1 MLFASLPASAAPN
14 PATHSQ
20 GKRIMGLVQ
29 AAVGSIG
36 GTLADQWK
44 DFYTVPDGLPPTA
57 ALFAA
62 VPRGTNAG
70 RGSNTRGS
78 SNIITNG
85 SRIVVPEGY
94 GLLLMQDGAV
104 TAFVAEAGAYEWN
117 SNDLQSQSIFS
128 GGGLFDALVRQSW
141 ERFKFGGQPGSQQA
155 AFFVSLKE
163 LPDNRFGTQSE
174 IYWDDG
180 YLNAQVGAITR
191 GSYTLQIVDPIRFVK
206 SFVPASYLQPGQ
218 VFDFTDLDNAA
229 ASQLFNEVVGSLAPA
244 FSLYTN
250 DPAKGNRITRIQ
262 QDAIGFASSLSDA
275 VERAYR
281 WKTDRGLVIVKTAIV
296 SIEYDAHTR
305 ELLKTVQRADALAGT
320 RGNANLQASVAAGI
334 QSAGENAGVGGIMGM
349 GIAAG
354 SLGGLAGLQQPAAP
368 AVVPAPQASPGAAAP
383 AADDPMA
390 RLTRAKQML
399 DAGLITQ
406 ADYDAVKAKALGL

>member
-1 MLFASLPASAAPN
+1 
-14 PATHSQ
+14 
-20 GKRIMGLVQ
+20 MGLIQ
-29 AAVGSIG
+29 AALGSVGGS
-36 GTLADQWK
+36 LADQWK
-44 DFYTVPDGLPPTA
+44 DFFTVPDGLPPTA

-78 SNIITNG
+78 SNIISNG

-94 GLLLMQDGAV
+94 GLLLMQDGAI
-104 TAFVAEAGAYEWN
+104 TAFVAEAGGYEWQ
-117 SNDLQSQSIFS
+117 SNDLQSKSIFS

-141 ERFKFGGQPGSQQA
+141 ERFKFGGQPGAQQA

-191 GSYTLQIVDPIRFVK
+191 GSYTLQIADPIRFVK
-206 SFVPASYLQPGQ
+206 SFVPASYLQPGR

-229 ASQLFNEVVGSLAPA
+229 ASQLFNEVVSSLAPA

-262 QDAIGFASSLSDA
+262 QDAVGFAGSLSDA

-305 ELLKTVQRADALAGT
+305 ELLKTVQRADALTGT
-320 RGNANLQASVAAGI
+320 RGNANLQASVAAGF

-354 SLGGLAGLQQPAAP
+354 GVGGLAGLQQPAAP
-368 AVVPAPQASPGAAAP
+368 APAVVPAPQAAPVAAP
-383 AADDPMA
+383 VADDPIA

>member
-1 MLFASLPASAAPN
+1 
-14 PATHSQ
+14 
-20 GKRIMGLVQ
+20 MGLIQ
-29 AAVGSIG
+29 AAVGSVG
-36 GTLADQWK
+36 GALADQWK

-70 RGSNTRGS
+70 RGANTKGS

-94 GLLLMQDGAV
+94 GLLLLQDGAI
-104 TAFVAEAGAYEWN
+104 TGFAAEPGAYEWN
-117 SNDLQSQSIFS
+117 SSDLNSQSIFT
-128 GGGLFDALVRQSW
+128 GGGLMDALVKQSW

-191 GSYTLQIVDPIRFVK
+191 GSYTLKIVDPILFVK
-206 SFVPASYLQPGQ
+206 SFVPAAYLQPGQ

-229 ASQLFNEVVGSLAPA
+229 AGQLFNEVVASLAPA

-250 DPAKGNRITRIQ
+250 DPAKGNRITKIQ
-262 QDAIGFASSLSDA
+262 QDSVGFAQSLSDA
-275 VERAYR
+275 VERAYQ
-281 WKTDRGLVIVKTAIV
+281 WKSGRGLAIIRTAIV

-305 ELLKTVQRADALAGT
+305 ELLKSVQRADALAGA
-320 RGNANLQASVAAGI
+320 RGNSNLQASVAAGI
-334 QSAGENAGVGGIMGM
+334 QAAGQNAGVGGLMGM
-349 GIAAG
+349 GIATG
-354 SLGGLAGLQQPAAP
+354 GLGGLAGLQQPVAP
-368 AVVPAPQASPGAAAP
+368 APAPAAP
-383 AADDPMA
+383 AADDPVA
-390 RLTRAKQML
+390 WLTKAKQML

>member
-1 MLFASLPASAAPN
+1 
-14 PATHSQ
+14 
-20 GKRIMGLVQ
+20 MGLIQ
-29 AAVGSIG
+29 AAVGAIG

-70 RGSNTRGS
+70 RGANTKGS

-94 GLLLMQDGAV
+94 GLLLFQDGAI
-104 TAFVAEAGAYEWN
+104 TGFASEPGAYEWKSDDLN
-117 SNDLQSQSIFS
+117 SLSIFT
-128 GGGLFDALVRQSW
+128 GGGLMDALVRQSW
-141 ERFKFGGQPGSQQA
+141 ERFKFGGQPGAQQA
-155 AFFVSLKE
+155 AYFVSLKE

-191 GSYTLQIVDPIRFVK
+191 GSYTLKIVDPILFVK
-206 SFVPASYLQPGQ
+206 NFVPATYLQPGQ

-262 QDAIGFASSLSDA
+262 QDSVGFAQSLSA
-275 VERAYR
+275 VVENAYQ
-281 WKTDRGLVIVKTAIV
+281 WKSDRGLVIAKTAIV
-296 SIEYDAHTR
+296 SIEYDASTR
-305 ELLKTVQRADALAGT
+305 ELLKTVQRADALSGA
-320 RGNANLQASVAAGI
+320 RGNSNLQASVAAGI
-334 QSAGENAGVGGIMGM
+334 QSAGQNAGVGGLMGM
-349 GIAAG
+349 GIATG
-354 SLGGLAGLQQPAAP
+354 GLGGLAGLQQPVAAP
-368 AVVPAPQASPGAAAP
+368 APAAP
-383 AADDPMA
+383 AADDPIA
-390 RLTRAKQML
+390 KLTKAKQML

>member
-1 MLFASLPASAAPN
+1 
-14 PATHSQ
+14 
-20 GKRIMGLVQ
+20 MGLIQ

-57 ALFAA
+57 ALFSA

-70 RGSNTRGS
+70 RGANTKGS
-78 SNIITNG
+78 ANIITNG

-94 GLLLMQDGAV
+94 GLLLLQDGAI
-104 TAFVAEAGAYEWN
+104 TGFAAEPGAYEWN
-117 SNDLQSQSIFS
+117 SSDLNSQSIFT
-128 GGGLFDALVRQSW
+128 GGGLMDALVKQSW

-191 GSYTLQIVDPIRFVK
+191 GSYTLKIVDPILFVK
-206 SFVPASYLQPGQ
+206 SFVPAAYLQPGQ

-229 ASQLFNEVVGSLAPA
+229 AGQLFNEVVASLAPA

-250 DPAKGNRITRIQ
+250 DPAKGNRITKIQ
-262 QDAIGFASSLSDA
+262 QDSVGFAQSLSDA
-275 VERAYR
+275 VERAYQ
-281 WKTDRGLVIVKTAIV
+281 WKSGRGLAIIRTAIV

-305 ELLKTVQRADALAGT
+305 ELLKSVQRADALAGA
-320 RGNANLQASVAAGI
+320 RGNSNLQASVAAGI
-334 QSAGENAGVGGIMGM
+334 QAAGQNAGVGGLMGM
-349 GIAAG
+349 GIATG
-354 SLGGLAGLQQPAAP
+354 GLGGLAGLQQPVAP
-368 AVVPAPQASPGAAAP
+368 APAPAAP
-383 AADDPMA
+383 AADDPVA
-390 RLTRAKQML
+390 RLTKAKQML

>member
-1 MLFASLPASAAPN
+1 
-14 PATHSQ
+14 
-20 GKRIMGLVQ
+20 MGLVQ

-36 GTLADQWK
+36 GSLADQWK
-44 DFYTVPDGLPPTA
+44 DFFTVPDGLPPTA

-62 VPRGTNAG
+62 VPRGTDAG

-104 TAFVAEAGAYEWN
+104 TGFAAEAGAYEWN
-117 SNDLQSQSIFS
+117 SNDPQSQSIFS
-128 GGGLFDALVRQSW
+128 GGSLVDALVRQSW
-141 ERFKFGGQPGSQQA
+141 ERFKFGGRPGAQQA
-155 AFFVSLKE
+155 AFFVTLKE

-206 SFVPASYLQPGQ
+206 GFVPATYLQAGR
-218 VFDFTDLDNAA
+218 VFDFTDMDNAA

-262 QDAIGFASSLSDA
+262 QDSVGFAGSLSDA

-305 ELLKTVQRADALAGT
+305 ELLRTVQRADALAGG
-320 RGNANLQASVAAGI
+320 RGNSNLQASVAAGM
-334 QSAGENAGVGGIMGM
+334 QAAGETAGVGGIMGM

-354 SLGGLAGLQQPAAP
+354 GLGGLAGLQQPVAP
-368 AVVPAPQASPGAAAP
+368 APAAAPAPQAAPAA
-383 AADDPMA
+383 AADDPIA